1 MNGNAFGFPQYP
13 QRPSV
18 SPQAVGQALVSQNM
32 MQQQPVA
39 MPGAGVVSQMAA
51 PSPDQS
57 TPQDNGLTPSGL
69 SNTAL
74 QMAVKEALLRA
85 KSGGPS
91 RGQQGEPSVPFAT
104 MQLERMG
111 ISPLEIK
118 LLQMGGGLR

>member
-13 QRPSV
+13 QQPSI
-18 SPQAVGQALVSQNM
+18 SPQAVGQALVQRGM
-32 MQQQPVA
+32 MAQQQQQAA
-39 MPGAGVVSQMAA
+39 MPAA
-51 PSPDQS
+51 PPAPAPMASAAPTD
-57 TPQDNGLTPSGL
+57 DNGLTPSGL

-85 KSGGPS
+85 KSGGAS
-91 RGQQGEPSVPFAT
+91 RGQQGQPSVPFAT